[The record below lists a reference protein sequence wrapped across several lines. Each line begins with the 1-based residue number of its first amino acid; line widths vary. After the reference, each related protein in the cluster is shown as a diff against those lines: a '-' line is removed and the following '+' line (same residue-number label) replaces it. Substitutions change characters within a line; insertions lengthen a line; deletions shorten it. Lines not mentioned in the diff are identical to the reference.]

1 MLKQRLGWIALV
13 SAVAMLAYWGAVAM
27 TPRALMYLAMD
38 RVGQNAPTNAMAH
51 APMMTAE
58 QRTIVRP
65 SPDLA
70 YSTCLF
76 DLADGPIEISVEP
89 IDAPYWSLS
98 VFDSRTNV
106 VFVRNDSE
114 TDDGPVHIT
123 LARDDQTVAQDIETI
138 RIPSD
143 RGIALV
149 RILLTDRGSFDEIDD
164 ARRAARCMPVE

>member
-1 MLKQRLGWIALV
+1 MLRQKLGWIALV
-13 SAVAMLAYWGAVAM
+13 SAIAMLVYWGAVAM
-27 TPRALMYLAMD
+27 TPRALMSVAMD
-38 RVGQNAPTNAMAH
+38 RVGQNAPVNAMAH
-51 APMMTAE
+51 APLMTSE

-76 DLADGPIEISVEP
+76 DLADGPIEISAGP
-89 IDAPYWSLS
+89 IDSPYWSLS
-98 VFDSRTNV
+98 VFDSSTNV

-114 TDDGPVHIT
+114 TDGGPVHIA
-123 LARDDQTVAQDIETI
+123 LAREGQTVAQDIETI
-138 RIPSD
+138 RVSSD

-164 ARRAARCMPVE
+164 ARRTARCMPIE